1 MNAEICYSCGTQIP
15 PRSTPKTPSTALE
28 EERFSSIGALRQ
40 WLVPLSCLLIVGTL
54 LGVSTNLAKV
64 AASSG
69 LHPLTFLTWSIVG
82 ATVLLTTT
90 NAITGRLPRP
100 GKRLFEYSL
109 VSAVVGVVGPNLI
122 LYNAVPKVG
131 ASFVALSIAF
141 PPLLTYL
148 GALALR
154 LESFNT
160 SRAMG
165 VCLALTGAA
174 YMAFLKLSLPDAP
187 TVWIAATLL
196 APVLLAAGNIYRTAR
211 WPSDVKPDEVVPG
224 VLIASSV
231 LLVAAAVLTG
241 TQLGVSFEKP
251 VAVSLILTQTLA
263 FSVQYILFFVLQKRG
278 GPVYLSLLGSVAAV
292 VGVPVAVLLL
302 GEMPPDGL
310 AAGSV
315 LIAIGTFLVIRKGAK
330 RPQRRLVDCP
340 AATSSTCLS

>member
-1 MNAEICYSCGTQIP
+1 MPTAVFDQARGSSTGT
-15 PRSTPKTPSTALE
+15 
-28 EERFSSIGALRQ
+28 FRQ

-69 LHPLTFLTWSIVG
+69 LHPLTFLTWSVVG

-90 NAITGRLPRP
+90 NAATGRLPRP

-109 VSAVVGVVGPNLI
+109 VSALVGVAGPNLI

-131 ASFVALSIAF
+131 AGFVALSIAF

-154 LESFNT
+154 LEVFNT
-160 SRAMG
+160 SRAIG
-165 VCLALTGAA
+165 VGLALTGAA
-174 YMAFLKLSLPDAP
+174 YMAFLKFSLPDAP
-187 TVWIAATLL
+187 AAWIAATLL
-196 APVLLAAGNIYRTAR
+196 APVLLAAGNIYRTVR
-211 WPSDVKPDEVVPG
+211 WPSDAKPDEVVPG
-224 VLIASSV
+224 VLIAASI
-231 LLVAAAVLTG
+231 LLVAASVLTD
-241 TQLGVSFEKP
+241 TPLGVSTDNP
-251 VAVSLILTQTLA
+251 VAVFLILTQTMA
-263 FSVQYILFFVLQKRG
+263 FSVQYVLFFVLQKSG

-292 VGVPVAVLLL
+292 TGVPVAVLLL

-315 LIAIGTFLVIRKGAK
+315 LIALGTFLVIHKRAK
-330 RPQRRLVDCP
+330 QRQERLVERP
-340 AATSSTCLS
+340 AATPSTSLS